1 MSYVSQVPLKYLV
14 HFAVPC
20 TEEEAEKPTRDV
32 FLLC

>member
-20 TEEEAEKPTRDV
+20 MEKEEGKPVGEV